1 MIITLT
7 KADFSLCK
15 IGTLTTFNVRKSTVI
30 GASVNIIKT
39 SVERAGYSSATTI
52 ATIVLDEA
60 NYEGHAIKVMMG
72 STDVSSWYSVG
83 KVIVPARTPITSNIT
98 ISVSAT
104 AVSGGDP
111 IIPDVP
117 VTPTMYTF
125 TINPMQTNATVT
137 LTASG
142 YKQSGNSISVPSNTT
157 VSWTVS
163 ADGYF
168 DKNGSETVTKDKT
181 LNVDLGKIP
190 DPGQPGTGGGSTPT
204 GNLIT
209 LGTKQTNKKLGS
221 GSSTPT
227 SGDGYDV
234 YEDIPVSAM
243 SVYKFTEVYRSWWK
257 TAEKTD
263 IVSFNPNKD
272 TTTIISPNNASY
284 MSITTVSQGNPYVEL
299 VFDASSNTRPSGEN
313 IITNGTF
320 NDNKALSPGSY
331 SLTTKEGYY
340 VYDKI
345 PVTPGEIYKING
357 ALRIWWLDSSQNG
370 LKTENLNSVGGICVA
385 PTNAAYIS
393 VTIASE
399 QVPQSDAYMICLQ

>member
-83 KVIVPARTPITSNIT
+83 KVIVPAKTPITSNIT

-125 TINPMQTNATVT
+125 TINPMVANATVT

-142 YKQSGNSISVPSNTT
+142 YKQSGNSISVPSGTT

-163 ADGYF
+163 AGGYF

-190 DPGQPGTGGGSTPT
+190 DPGTGGASGESYWLLESIKGMTDDV
-204 GNLIT
+204 IT
-209 LGTKQTNKKLGS
+209 QSSFLGS
-221 GSSTPT
+221 QSFNYTTQDIIDGLSGKTITDVKFVLPKERSGKPT
-227 SGDGYDV
+227 STTAGKLTLYLIAPGSPLPSQWTVAATINVGVIPFSEKMKYLTLETPIEVPAGYN
-234 YEDIPVSAM
+234 IGW
-243 SVYKFTEVYRSWWK
+243 T
-257 TAEKTD
+257 
-263 IVSFNPNKD
+263 
-272 TTTIISPNNASY
+272 
-284 MSITTVSQGNPYVEL
+284 
-299 VFDASSNTRPSGEN
+299 SSNTNMLGCSS
-313 IITNGTF
+313 
-320 NDNKALSPGSY
+320 K
-331 SLTTKEGYY
+331 KEGVNAQYY
-340 VYDKI
+340 DNAQDTEATKLANTYM
-345 PVTPGEIYKING
+345 
-357 ALRIWWLDSSQNG
+357 LDF
-370 LKTENLNSVGGICVA
+370 KVK
-385 PTNAAYIS
+385 
-393 VTIASE
+393 
-399 QVPQSDAYMICLQ
+399 

>member
-83 KVIVPARTPITSNIT
+83 KVIVPAKTPITSNIT

-125 TINPMQTNATVT
+125 TINPMVANATVT

-142 YKQSGNSISVPSNTT
+142 YKQSGNSISVPSGTT

-163 ADGYF
+163 AGGYF

-190 DPGQPGTGGGSTPT
+190 GPEQPGSGTT
-204 GNLIT
+204 GNGQWLSVLVTGDANAHTEFMNYTDTIGQLT
-209 LGTKQTNKKLGS
+209 NVPCAYVKPEIQKHLSGKRVTKVACYVLGS
-221 GSSTPT
+221 DSSISFYTNDYSQSGTT
-227 SGDGYDV
+227 SGDGHWQKVFTLTDPSSKVAAGTKTKKEYNVNFTIEEGDTLAFYDMEKMNSPANKPDLMSYV
-234 YEDIPVSAM
+234 LPVNYTM
-243 SVYKFTEVYRSWWK
+243 
-257 TAEKTD
+257 
-263 IVSFNPNKD
+263 NPGQKYG
-272 TTTIISPNNASY
+272 TTLPNFIAFDF
-284 MSITTVSQGNPYVEL
+284 YVE
-299 VFDASSNTRPSGEN
+299 
-313 IITNGTF
+313 
-320 NDNKALSPGSY
+320 
-331 SLTTKEGYY
+331 
-340 VYDKI
+340 
-345 PVTPGEIYKING
+345 
-357 ALRIWWLDSSQNG
+357 
-370 LKTENLNSVGGICVA
+370 
-385 PTNAAYIS
+385 
-393 VTIASE
+393 
-399 QVPQSDAYMICLQ
+399 